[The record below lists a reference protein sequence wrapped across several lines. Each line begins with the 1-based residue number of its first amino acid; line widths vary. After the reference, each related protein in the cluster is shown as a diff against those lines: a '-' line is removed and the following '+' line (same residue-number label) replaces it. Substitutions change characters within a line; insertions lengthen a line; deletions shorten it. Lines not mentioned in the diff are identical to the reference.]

1 MRRKRKVL
9 RFANKQ
15 MRFQKKKIMKFF
27 FAFKMITPIIKAFF
41 TDPTNRFV
49 LQRDA
54 DPLSARIGYDIGK
67 AASYEPYKD
76 NIFDFQ
82 LEKAVKASFN
92 GLFTIYDVLTFDYD
106 WEIRHDLLW
115 DTNDFAVQTE
125 VVDADLYEYE
135 VATPLGVTKNEK
147 YYEIVYPPIFKEY
160 GNSVPDVLIIK
171 KKGFKKGFGRG
182 KIGKMATDLDQKF
195 TTIMIKIL
203 TNTIRFC
210 EGDGVLNLY
219 IVEIF

>member
-15 MRFQKKKIMKFF
+15 MRFQRKKMMKFF
-27 FAFKMITPIIKAFF
+27 FSFKLITPIIKSFF
-41 TDPTNRFV
+41 TDPSNRFA

-82 LEKAVKASFN
+82 LEKAVTASFN

-135 VATPLGVTKNEK
+135 TATPLGVTKNEK
-147 YYEIVYPPIFKEY
+147 YYDIVFSPILNEY
-160 GNSVPDVLIIK
+160 SSSMPNVLIK
-171 KKGFKKGFGRG
+171 NKLFYRPKMG
-182 KIGKMATDLDQKF
+182 KIVTDFDKKL

-219 IVEIF
+219 TVEIF